1 MVNLI
6 KADLYRILRG
16 KAIYITLLALILYIA
31 FEISALNF
39 LTTSSLTADLMSEV
53 NSEMGDYGNML
64 SMTGLNIKMTGIN
77 CLVIFVSM
85 AQNITYLLLPAVIV
99 VAGTDFNIGTVKNIL
114 SRGCTRIK
122 YFFSKYLLI
131 TIINIVLILIGYI
144 VSFLIG
150 TVLNGVGADV
160 AGMPASYTANVIK
173 AAVLCFLPY
182 LGYSSVA
189 VFLIFLFKRNASS
202 IAFYFLFGTIPV
214 LIVTLLMLYN
224 SKLDI
229 LADLFLYNAFSSILN
244 IVNEGVTN
252 SVIIG
257 VVVSACYI
265 LLSMCGSLLVFKQA
279 EIK

>member
-1 MVNLI
+1 MLSLI

-16 KAIYITLLALILYIA
+16 KAIYITLVGLVLYIVL
-31 FEISALNF
+31 EISALNF
-39 LTTSSLTADLMSEV
+39 IATSELTAGIMSEV
-53 NSEMGDYGNML
+53 SSEMGDSDML
-64 SMTGLNIKMTGIN
+64 AMTGFTIQMTGIN

-85 AQNITYLLLPAVIV
+85 AQNIMYLLLPAAIV

-131 TIINIVLILIGYI
+131 TLINIALLIIGYI
-144 VSFLIG
+144 VAFLIG
-150 TVLNGVGADV
+150 TVLHGVGTDATGV
-160 AGMPASYTANVIK
+160 TSSYMANVIK
-173 AAVLCFLPY
+173 AALLCFLPY

-189 VFLIFLFKRNASS
+189 VFLVFLFKRTASS

-214 LIVTLLMLYN
+214 LIVTLLTLYN

-229 LADLFLYNAFSSILN
+229 LADIFLYNAFSSILN

-257 VVVSACYI
+257 IVVSLCYI
-265 LLSMCGSLLVFKQA
+265 LLSMCGSFLVFKQA